1 MLSDGQRA
9 GFRHFLGDQHYDT
22 ASEDLM
28 LNEAQTYLVNTND
41 KRYFLPDHAGL
52 TEEAANRLREIFVR
66 GMPNGWLKAPAQA
79 SNPHQR
85 VINDRSE

>member
-22 ASEDLM
+22 ANEDLM

-41 KRYFLPDHAGL
+41 KRYFLPDYAGL
-52 TEEAANRLREIFVR
+52 TRGRGHADARDLRARHAEWMAQGR
-66 GMPNGWLKAPAQA
+66 G
-79 SNPHQR
+79 
-85 VINDRSE
+85 RS